1 MKRLLIALGTIFLM
15 IIIFG
20 AIGIGIIAYKGTA
33 LDKES
38 KDYVDSSVPA
48 IVSAWDKQELLS
60 RASPEFMQVVTSADL
75 DKLYGMY
82 RRLGKLKEYQGSEG
96 QSNMSV
102 TSQHGKVISA
112 AYTTKATFDSGPATI
127 KISIIKHGDKWQ
139 IIKLYVE
146 SEVFLQ
152 HQ

>member
-1 MKRLLIALGTIFLM
+1 MKKLLIVLGSIFLV
-15 IIIFG
+15 IIIIVV
-20 AIGIGIIAYKGTA
+20 IGIGVIAYKGTA

-38 KDYVDSSVPA
+38 RDYVDSSVPA

-60 RASPEFMQVVTSADL
+60 RASPEFMQVVKSGDL

-102 TSQHGKVISA
+102 TSEQGKVISA
-112 AYTTKATFDSGPATI
+112 AYTTKAIFDSGPASI
-127 KISIIKHGDKWQ
+127 KILIIKHGDKWQ
-139 IIKLYVE
+139 ILKLYVE

-152 HQ
+152 H